1 MVTFVNWVG
10 FEIEFTRNER
20 HLLSLPCA
28 SALPAQMSGCRNQLA
43 LPSLSVTW
51 TSFASSGASCK
62 QNRFFF
68 FFSFW
73 LYRGTWNVPDPGS
86 NLCPLQ

>member
-68 FFSFW
+68 FFFF
-73 LYRGTWNVPDPGS
+73 LAVPRHME
-86 NLCPLQ
+86 CP